1 MLFLGDAHD
10 KVVFDS
16 LRACG
21 YSETNKLRLDLVK
34 LSHHGSQYNTS
45 SDFLELLD
53 SPTYIVSTDGA
64 RHGLPNKRTVARVI
78 KSTQGT
84 VYFNYDHVVAPL
96 LLNNEVEE
104 YSFRLKVLD
113 DEIRY

>member
-1 MLFLGDAHD
+1 M
-10 KVVFDS
+10 FDS

-45 SDFLELLD
+45 SDLLGLLD
-53 SPTYIVSTDGA
+53 APIYIVSTDGS
-64 RHGLPNKRTVARVI
+64 RHGLPNKRTVARLI
-78 KSTQGT
+78 KSTQGN

-96 LLNNEVEE
+96 LLNHEIEE
-104 YSFRLKVLD
+104 YASRLKVLD